1 MENKR
6 SLNTSCFNQRSIST
20 LNQYYN
26 SVNEMMC
33 IKDSVLNKIKKIEN
47 NCTMSCIELEKKNT
61 IVHEKFILMNPKNK
75 NNALKM
81 PFT

>member
-1 MENKR
+1 MKIQDENYENNLKLMKNKR

-33 IKDSVLNKIKKIEN
+33 IKDSVLNKIKKLEHDSVI
-47 NCTMSCIELEKKNT
+47 SCIELEK
-61 IVHEKFILMNPKNK
+61 
-75 NNALKM
+75 
-81 PFT
+81 